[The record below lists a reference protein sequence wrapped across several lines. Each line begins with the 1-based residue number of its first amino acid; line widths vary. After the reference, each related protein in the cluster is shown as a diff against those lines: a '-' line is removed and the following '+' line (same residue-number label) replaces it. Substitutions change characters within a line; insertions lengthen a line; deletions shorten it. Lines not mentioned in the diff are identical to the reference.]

1 MKCLGWHCL
10 CCRASPCLIPTTPTV
25 PVSPPRSL
33 DLSKFCIGR
42 KGEQQLPMYDLYAVI
57 NHYGGMIGGHYT
69 AYARLP
75 NDKNSQRSDV
85 GEDLLASLPCLSC
98 SHVPSAH
105 LTLFSSQAGGSST
118 TAQSPPWTRARW

>member
-1 MKCLGWHCL
+1 MSL
-10 CCRASPCLIPTTPTV
+10 
-25 PVSPPRSL
+25 PRSL

-85 GEDLLASLPCLSC
+85 GEDLPALLPHLSC
-98 SHVPSAH
+98 SRGPSAC
-105 LTLFSSQAGGSST
+105 LTLLSSQAGGSLT
-118 TAQSPPWTRARW
+118 TAQSPPWMRARW

>member
-1 MKCLGWHCL
+1 MSL
-10 CCRASPCLIPTTPTV
+10 
-25 PVSPPRSL
+25 PRSL

-85 GEDLLASLPCLSC
+85 GEDLMPSLHPCSCGHSLPAC
-98 SHVPSAH
+98 
-105 LTLFSSQAGGSST
+105 LTLLSYQAGGSSM
-118 TAQSPPWTRARW
+118 TAQSPLWMRAKW